1 MSAAHARRDE
11 PQCYA
16 LGALDWGRS
25 PHVPLLAGLD
35 AKTLQVDPAR
45 GSSTS
50 VARLPGGW
58 RTSYDAAEAT
68 LELFV
73 LAGDVALAGDR
84 VGAGG
89 YVSVPRGS
97 GTVELR
103 SAGGAQAIVYWMPA
117 SALVHGAAP
126 RVTRVQREPW
136 QVQKMEAMPHGPMS
150 KSLRLPDNV
159 EGAVHGGPGGILR
172 LVMLPP
178 GWADASEH
186 VHWVWEG
193 LVFLAGDLAMPDRGI
208 LAQGSYL
215 GNPAG
220 YVHGP
225 MASQTGALILVQ
237 TDEPV
242 SQPAWRKP
250 GAQAF
255 ANGYRELRSWLE
267 PSQHRAWEGLPDYE
281 RAGAA
286 LAWSD
291 LPLGAGALLEGQ
303 PAEPPIPYHRLTPPR

>member
-1 MSAAHARRDE
+1 M
-11 PQCYA
+11 
-16 LGALDWGRS
+16 
-25 PHVPLLAGLD
+25 
-35 AKTLQVDPAR
+35 
-45 GSSTS
+45 
-50 VARLPGGW
+50 
-58 RTSYDAAEAT
+58 AT

-73 LAGDVALAGDR
+73 LEGDVALDGER

-97 GTVELR
+97 GSVDLR
-103 SAGGAQAIVYWMPA
+103 SAAGAQAIVYWTPA
-117 SALVHGAAP
+117 AAVVAGAVP
-126 RVTRVQREPW
+126 RVTRVQHEPW
-136 QVQKMEAMPHGPMS
+136 QVQKMEAMPHGPLS
-150 KSLRLPDNV
+150 KSLRLPDNM
-159 EGAVHGGPGGILR
+159 EGAVHGGAGGILR

-186 VHWVWEG
+186 VHWVWEC
-193 LVFLAGDLAMPDRGI
+193 LVFLAGDLAMPGRGI

-220 YVHGP
+220 YIHGP

-250 GAQAF
+250 GAQNF
-255 ANGYRELRSWLE
+255 ANGYRDARSWLE
-267 PSQHRAWEGLPDYE
+267 PSRHHAWEGLPDYE
-281 RAGAA
+281 RRGAG

-291 LPLGAGALLEGQ
+291 LPLGASALSAG
-303 PAEPPIPYHRLTPPR
+303 PPGDPPVPYHRLTPPR